1 VSFLL
6 EDSTTRR
13 LDDSQRGSRVNRLE
27 RLMHVATKYSRRI
40 IGIMSGTSLDAI
52 DVAMVRIQKHG
63 INAKVRLEHFRSYP
77 YPPAIRATV
86 RELFDPKRARVDEI
100 CRYDFILG
108 EVFAAAVQ
116 RILEE
121 TKIKAD
127 TVDLVATA
135 GQTIWHDP
143 ELFLIEPDVDWID
156 HPIET
161 RSTFAIGQSA
171 VIAERTGIM
180 TIGDLRVRDVA
191 AGGQGAPLVPYFD
204 WVLLRHKS
212 RGRAIQNIGG
222 IGNVTYIPPKAKWD
236 DVIAFDTGPGNMII
250 DELAWV
256 ATNGRQTYD
265 VDGALAAS
273 GKVHEELLEY
283 WMSDLYFTKVPP
295 KTTGRELFGAQ
306 FARRILAEA
315 PNVEIQD
322 LIATATALTAESIAR
337 AYREFVLPRGPIHEV
352 MLAGGGAKNPTLVRM
367 IAARMPKQKMLVYKA
382 SEAKEAM
389 AMAMIANDSVVGL
402 VTNVAGATGGRPT
415 VLGKI
420 SL

>member
-1 VSFLL
+1 MSK
-6 EDSTTRR
+6 
-13 LDDSQRGSRVNRLE
+13 LE

-40 IGIMSGTSLDAI
+40 IGLMSGTSLDAI
-52 DVAMVRIQKHG
+52 DVAMVRIDKHG
-63 INAKVRLEHFRSYP
+63 LTAKVKLEHFREYP
-77 YPPAIRATV
+77 YPPKIRAVV
-86 RELFDPKRARVDEI
+86 RELFDPKRARIDDI

-108 EVFAAAVQ
+108 EVFAAAVLRLLQ
-116 RILEE
+116 E
-121 TKIKAD
+121 TKIKAEK
-127 TVDLVATA
+127 VDLIASA

-143 ELFLIEPDVDWID
+143 MISLVNADVDWID

-171 VIAERTGIM
+171 VIAERTGII
-180 TIGDLRVRDVA
+180 TVGDLRVRDVA

-212 RGRAIQNIGG
+212 RGRCIQNIGG
-222 IGNVTYIPPKAKWD
+222 IGNVTYIPPKANWD

-250 DELAWV
+250 DELTWV
-256 ATNGRQTYD
+256 ATNGKQTYD
-265 VDGALAAS
+265 IDGALGEA
-273 GKVHEELLEY
+273 GKVHDDLLQR
-283 WMSDLYFTKVPP
+283 WMSDSYFSMSPP
-295 KTTGRELFGAQ
+295 KTTGRELFGTQ
-306 FARRILAEA
+306 YARRILAEA
-315 PNVEIQD
+315 PDVPIVD

-337 AYREFVLPRGPIHEV
+337 SYRDFVFPRGPVHEV
-352 MLAGGGAKNPTLVRM
+352 MLAGGGAKNPTLVAM
-367 IAARMPKQKMLVYKA
+367 IRERMPKQKLLIYKA

-420 SL
+420 CL

>member
-1 VSFLL
+1 VS
-6 EDSTTRR
+6 
-13 LDDSQRGSRVNRLE
+13 RLE

-40 IGIMSGTSLDAI
+40 IGMMSGTSLDAI
-52 DVAMVRIQKHG
+52 DLAMVRIKKHG
-63 INAKVRLEHFRSYP
+63 VDAEVRLEHFRSYP
-77 YPPAIRATV
+77 YPPKIRTV
-86 RELFDPKRARVDEI
+86 IRDLFDPKRARIDDI

-108 EVFAAAVQ
+108 EVFAAAVL

-121 TKIKAD
+121 TKTKAD
-127 TVDLVATA
+127 SVDLVASA
-135 GQTIWHDP
+135 GQTVWHDP
-143 ELFLIEPDVDWID
+143 ELILIEPDVDWIG

-171 VIAERTGIM
+171 VIAERTGII
-180 TIGDLRVRDVA
+180 TVGDLRVRDVA
-191 AGGQGAPLVPYFD
+191 AGGHGAPLVPYFD

-212 RGRAIQNIGG
+212 RGRCIQNIGG
-222 IGNVTYIPPKAKWD
+222 IGNVTYIPPKASWN
-236 DVIAFDTGPGNMII
+236 DVFAFDTGPGNMII
-250 DELAWV
+250 DELAWI
-256 ATNGRQTYD
+256 ASNGRQTYD

-273 GKVHEELLEY
+273 GNVRGELLET
-283 WMSDLYFTKVPP
+283 WMSDPYFTKTPP

-306 FARRILAEA
+306 FARRIQSESPDVPL
-315 PNVEIQD
+315 PD

-337 AYREFVLPRGPIHEV
+337 AYRDFVHPRGPVHEV

-367 IAARMPKQKMLVYKA
+367 LKERMPKQKILTYRA

-402 VTNVAGATGGRPT
+402 ITNVAGATGGRPT

-420 SL
+420 CL

>member
-1 VSFLL
+1 MS
-6 EDSTTRR
+6 
-13 LDDSQRGSRVNRLE
+13 RLE

-40 IGIMSGTSLDAI
+40 IGLMSGTSLDAI

-63 INAKVRLEHFRSYP
+63 LTAQVKLEHFREYP
-77 YPPAIRATV
+77 YPPKIRAVV
-86 RELFDPKRARVDEI
+86 RELFDPKRARIDDI

-108 EVFAAAVQ
+108 EVFAAAVL
-116 RILEE
+116 RMLEE
-121 TKIKAD
+121 TNVKAE
-127 TVDLVATA
+127 TVDLIASA

-143 ELFLIEPDVDWID
+143 TVSLVNADVDWID

-171 VIAERTGIM
+171 VIAERTGII
-180 TIGDLRVRDVA
+180 TVGDLRVRDVA

-212 RGRAIQNIGG
+212 RGRCIQNIGG
-222 IGNVTYIPPKAKWD
+222 IGNVTYIPPKANWD

-250 DELAWV
+250 DELTWV

-265 VDGALAAS
+265 VDGALAAA
-273 GKVHEELLEY
+273 GKVRQDLLER
-283 WMSDLYFTKVPP
+283 WMSDSYFSASPP
-295 KTTGRELFGAQ
+295 KTTGRELFGTQ
-306 FARRILAEA
+306 YARRILAEA
-315 PNVEIQD
+315 PDVPIED

-337 AYREFVLPRGPIHEV
+337 AYRDFIHPRGPVHEV
-352 MLAGGGAKNPTLVRM
+352 LLAGGGAKNPTLLQLLRE
-367 IAARMPKQKMLVYKA
+367 RMPKQKLLIYKA

-420 SL
+420 CL

>member
-1 VSFLL
+1 M
-6 EDSTTRR
+6 
-13 LDDSQRGSRVNRLE
+13 NRLE

-63 INAKVRLEHFRSYP
+63 INAKVRLEHFRTYP
-77 YPPAIRATV
+77 YPPKIRSVV
-86 RELFDPKRARVDEI
+86 RELFDPNKARVDDI

-116 RILEE
+116 RMLQE
-121 TKIKAD
+121 TKIDAD
-127 TVDLVATA
+127 SVDLVALA

-143 ELFLIEPDVDWID
+143 ELVLIEPDVDWID

-180 TIGDLRVRDVA
+180 TVGDLRVRDVA

-222 IGNVTYIPPKAKWD
+222 IGNVTYIPPRATWE
-236 DVIAFDTGPGNMII
+236 DVIAFDTGPGNMIL

-256 ATNGRQTYD
+256 ATNGRQTCD

-273 GKVHEELLEY
+273 GTVRQDLLEY
-283 WMSDLYFTKVPP
+283 WMADPYFAKSPP

-315 PNVEIQD
+315 PQVRIED

-337 AYREFVLPRGPIHEV
+337 AYRDFVLPRGPIHEV
-352 MLAGGGAKNPTLVRM
+352 LLAGGGAKNPTLVQMLRE
-367 IAARMPKQKMLVYKA
+367 RMPKQKLLVYKA

-420 SL
+420 CL

>member
-1 VSFLL
+1 MS
-6 EDSTTRR
+6 
-13 LDDSQRGSRVNRLE
+13 RLE

-40 IGIMSGTSLDAI
+40 IGLMSGTSLDAI
-52 DVAMVRIQKHG
+52 DVAMVRIKRHG
-63 INAKVRLEHFRSYP
+63 LNAEVTLEHFREYP
-77 YPPAIRATV
+77 YPPKLRAVV
-86 RELFDPKRARVDEI
+86 RELFDPKRARIDDI

-108 EVFAAAVQ
+108 EVFAAAVLRMLQ
-116 RILEE
+116 E

-127 TVDLVATA
+127 TVDLVASA

-143 ELFLIEPDVDWID
+143 EVSLVNADVDWID

-171 VIAERTGIM
+171 VIAERTGII
-180 TIGDLRVRDVA
+180 TVGDLRVRDVA

-204 WVLLRHKS
+204 WVLLRHKT

-222 IGNVTYIPPKAKWD
+222 IGNVTYIPPKASWD
-236 DVIAFDTGPGNMII
+236 DVFAFDTGPGNMII

-265 VDGALAAS
+265 VDGALAAA
-273 GKVHEELLEY
+273 GKVRDELLDY
-283 WMSDLYFTKVPP
+283 WMSDPYFAKTPP

-315 PNVEIQD
+315 PGVDIHD

-337 AYREFVLPRGPIHEV
+337 AYRDFISPRGKVHEV
-352 MLAGGGAKNPTLVRM
+352 MLAGGGAKNPTLVKM
-367 IAARMPKQKMLVYKA
+367 IQARMPKQRLLTYKA

-402 VTNVAGATGGRPT
+402 ITNVAGATGGRPT

-420 SL
+420 CL

>member
-1 VSFLL
+1 VSK
-6 EDSTTRR
+6 
-13 LDDSQRGSRVNRLE
+13 LE

-40 IGIMSGTSLDAI
+40 IGLMSGTSLDAI
-52 DVAMVRIQKHG
+52 DVAMVRIEKHG
-63 INAKVRLEHFRSYP
+63 LTAKVKLEHFREYP
-77 YPPAIRATV
+77 YPPKIRSVV
-86 RELFDPKRARVDEI
+86 RELFDPKRARIDDI

-108 EVFAAAVQ
+108 EVFAAAVL
-116 RILEE
+116 RMLKD
-121 TKIKAD
+121 TRIKAES
-127 TVDLVATA
+127 VDLIASA

-143 ELFLIEPDVDWID
+143 ELSVIHPDVDWID
-156 HPIET
+156 GPLET

-171 VIAERTGIM
+171 VIAERTGII
-180 TIGDLRVRDVA
+180 TVGDLRVRDVA

-212 RGRAIQNIGG
+212 RGRCIQNIGG
-222 IGNVTYIPPKAKWD
+222 IGNVTYIPPKANWD
-236 DVIAFDTGPGNMII
+236 QVIAFDTGPGNMII

-265 VDGALAAS
+265 VDGALGEM
-273 GKVHEELLEY
+273 GKVREELLER
-283 WMSDLYFTKVPP
+283 WMADPYFSKSPP

-306 FARRILAEA
+306 FAKRIIEA
-315 PNVEIQD
+315 SPDVDIHD

-337 AYREFVLPRGPIHEV
+337 AYRDFVHPLGPVHEV
-352 MLAGGGAKNPTLVRM
+352 LLAGGGAKNPTLVRM
-367 IAARMPKQKMLVYKA
+367 LKERMTTKQKLLIYKA

-420 SL
+420 CL

>member
-1 VSFLL
+1 
-6 EDSTTRR
+6 
-13 LDDSQRGSRVNRLE
+13 
-27 RLMHVATKYSRRI
+27 
-40 IGIMSGTSLDAI
+40 
-52 DVAMVRIQKHG
+52 
-63 INAKVRLEHFRSYP
+63 
-77 YPPAIRATV
+77 V
-86 RELFDPKRARVDEI
+86 RELFDPKRARVDDI

-108 EVFAAAVQ
+108 EVFAAAVL
-116 RILEE
+116 RMLKE

-143 ELFLIEPDVDWID
+143 ELILVEPDVDWID

-204 WVLLRHKS
+204 WVLLRHKT

-222 IGNVTYIPPKAKWD
+222 IGNVTYIPPRANWD

-250 DELAWV
+250 DELTWV
-256 ATNGRQTYD
+256 ATNGRQTFD

-273 GKVHEELLEY
+273 GKVNEELLEY
-283 WMSDLYFTKVPP
+283 WMADPYFVKAPP

-306 FARRILAEA
+306 FGARILAEA
-315 PNVEIQD
+315 SGVDIHD

-337 AYREFVLPRGPIHEV
+337 SYRDFVLPRGPIHEIQ
-352 MLAGGGAKNPTLVRM
+352 LAGGGAKNPTLVRM
-367 IAARMPKQKMLVYKA
+367 LRERMPKHKMVIYKA

-402 VTNVAGATGGRPT
+402 VTNVAGATGGKPT

-420 SL
+420 CL

>member
-1 VSFLL
+1 
-6 EDSTTRR
+6 
-13 LDDSQRGSRVNRLE
+13 
-27 RLMHVATKYSRRI
+27 MHVATKYSRRI
-40 IGIMSGTSLDAI
+40 IGMMSGTSLDAI

-63 INAKVRLEHFRSYP
+63 LNAVVRLEHFRSYP
-77 YPPAIRATV
+77 YPPKIRSVV
-86 RELFDPKRARVDEI
+86 RDFFDPAKARVDDI

-108 EVFAAAVQ
+108 EVFAAAIL
-116 RILEE
+116 RLLEE

-127 TVDLVATA
+127 TVDLVASA
-135 GQTIWHDP
+135 GQTVWHDP
-143 ELFLIEPDVDWID
+143 ELVLIEPDVDWLD
-156 HPIET
+156 HRIET

-171 VIAERTGIM
+171 VIAERTGII
-180 TIGDLRVRDVA
+180 TVGDLRVRDVA

-222 IGNVTYIPPKAKWD
+222 IGNVTYIPPKATWD

-250 DELAWV
+250 DELAWI

-265 VDGALAAS
+265 VDGALGAA
-273 GKVHEELLEY
+273 GKVRHELLEQ
-283 WMSDLYFTKVPP
+283 WMSDPYFAKAPP
-295 KTTGRELFGAQ
+295 KTTGRELFGSQ
-306 FARRILAEA
+306 FARRIVQQAQDVPLD
-315 PNVEIQD
+315 D
-322 LIATATALTAESIAR
+322 LIATATALTAESIVR
-337 AYREFVLPRGPIHEV
+337 AYRDFIHPLGPVHEV
-352 MLAGGGAKNPTLVRM
+352 LMAGGGAKNPTLVQM
-367 IAARMPKQKMLVYKA
+367 IKERMPKQRILTYKA

-420 SL
+420 CL

>member
-1 VSFLL
+1 MS
-6 EDSTTRR
+6 
-13 LDDSQRGSRVNRLE
+13 RLE

-40 IGIMSGTSLDAI
+40 IGLMSGTSLDAI

-63 INAKVRLEHFRSYP
+63 LNATVRLEHFREYP
-77 YPPAIRATV
+77 YPPKIRAVV
-86 RELFDPKRARVDEI
+86 RELFDPKKARVDDI

-108 EVFAAAVQ
+108 EVFAAAVM
-116 RILEE
+116 RMLEE
-121 TKIKAD
+121 TRIKPD
-127 TVDLVATA
+127 TVDLIASA

-143 ELFLIEPDVDWID
+143 TMSVVNPDVGWLD

-171 VIAERTGIM
+171 VIAERTGII

-212 RGRAIQNIGG
+212 RGRCIQNIGG
-222 IGNVTYIPPKAKWD
+222 IGNVTYIPPKASWE
-236 DVIAFDTGPGNMII
+236 DVVAFDTGPGNMII
-250 DELAWV
+250 DELAWI

-265 VDGALAAS
+265 VDGALAA
-273 GKVHEELLEY
+273 GGTVQTDLLES
-283 WMSDLYFTKVPP
+283 WMADPYFAMQPP

-306 FARRILAEA
+306 FARRIIAES
-315 PNVEIQD
+315 PHRDIHD

-337 AYREFVLPRGPIHEV
+337 AYREFIHPLGPVHEV
-352 MLAGGGAKNPTLVRM
+352 MLAGGGAKNPTLVAM
-367 IAARMPKQKMLVYKA
+367 IQERMPKRKLMVYKA

-402 VTNVAGATGGRPT
+402 VTNVAGATGGKPT

-420 SL
+420 CL

>member
-1 VSFLL
+1 M
-6 EDSTTRR
+6 
-13 LDDSQRGSRVNRLE
+13 NRLE

-63 INAKVRLEHFRSYP
+63 INATVRLEHFREYP
-77 YPPAIRATV
+77 YPPKIRAVV
-86 RELFDPKRARVDEI
+86 RELFDPKRARVDDI

-108 EVFAAAVQ
+108 EVFAAAVL

-121 TKIKAD
+121 TNIKAES
-127 TVDLVATA
+127 VDLVATA

-143 ELFLIEPDVDWID
+143 ELILVNPDVDWID

-222 IGNVTYIPPKAKWD
+222 IGNVTYIPPKATWE

-250 DELAWV
+250 DELARV
-256 ATNGRQTYD
+256 ATNGRQSFD
-265 VDGALAAS
+265 VDGALAA
-273 GKVHEELLEY
+273 GGNVRQDLLES
-283 WMSDLYFTKVPP
+283 WMGDPYFAKTPP
-295 KTTGRELFGAQ
+295 KTTGRELFGSQ

-315 PNVEIQD
+315 PGVPIHD
-322 LIATATALTAESIAR
+322 LMTTATALTAESIAR
-337 AYREFVLPRGPIHEV
+337 AYRDFVLPRGPIHEV
-352 MLAGGGAKNPTLVRM
+352 LLAGGGAKNPTLVQMLRE
-367 IAARMPKQKMLVYKA
+367 RMPRQKLLVYKA
-382 SEAKEAM
+382 SAAKEAM

-420 SL
+420 CL

>member
-1 VSFLL
+1 MS
-6 EDSTTRR
+6 
-13 LDDSQRGSRVNRLE
+13 RLE

-40 IGIMSGTSLDAI
+40 IGLMSGTSLDAI

-63 INAKVRLEHFRSYP
+63 LNATVRLEHFRSYP
-77 YPPAIRATV
+77 YPPKIREV
-86 RELFDPKRARVDEI
+86 VHELFDPKRARIDDI

-108 EVFAAAVQ
+108 EVFAAAVL
-116 RILEE
+116 RLLEE
-121 TKIKAD
+121 TKTKASS
-127 TVDLVATA
+127 VDLVASA

-143 ELFLIEPDVDWID
+143 RVAVVNADVDWID

-171 VIAERTGIM
+171 VIAERTGII

-191 AGGQGAPLVPYFD
+191 AGGHGAPLVPYFD
-204 WVLLRHKS
+204 WVLLRHKA
-212 RGRAIQNIGG
+212 RGRCIQNIGG
-222 IGNVTYIPPKAKWD
+222 IGNVTYIPPKANWD

-250 DELAWV
+250 DELASI
-256 ATNGRQTYD
+256 ATNGRQTFD
-265 VDGALAAS
+265 VDGLLAAS
-273 GKVHEELLEY
+273 GQVRNDLLES
-283 WMSDLYFTKVPP
+283 WMMDRYFSMAPP

-306 FARRILAEA
+306 FARRLVSDSPGIEL
-315 PNVEIQD
+315 PD

-337 AYREFVLPRGPIHEV
+337 AYRDFIEPRGKIHEV
-352 MLAGGGAKNPTLVRM
+352 LLAGGGARNPTLVRM
-367 IAARMPKQKMLVYKA
+367 LQDRMPRQKLLIYKA

-402 VTNVAGATGGRPT
+402 VTNVGGATGGRPT

-420 SL
+420 CL

>member
-1 VSFLL
+1 
-6 EDSTTRR
+6 
-13 LDDSQRGSRVNRLE
+13 
-27 RLMHVATKYSRRI
+27 MHVATKYSRRI
-40 IGIMSGTSLDAI
+40 IGLMSGTSLDAI
-52 DVAMVRIQKHG
+52 DVAMVRIEKHG
-63 INAKVRLEHFRSYP
+63 LTAKVKLEHFREFP
-77 YPPAIRATV
+77 YPPKIRSVV
-86 RELFDPKRARVDEI
+86 RELFDPKRARIDDI

-108 EVFAAAVQ
+108 EVFAAAVL
-116 RILEE
+116 RMLKE
-121 TKIKAD
+121 TRIKAES
-127 TVDLVATA
+127 VDLIASA

-143 ELFLIEPDVDWID
+143 EMSIIQPDVDWIEG
-156 HPIET
+156 PIET

-171 VIAERTGIM
+171 VIAERTGII
-180 TIGDLRVRDVA
+180 TVGDLRVRDVA

-212 RGRAIQNIGG
+212 RGRCIQNIGG
-222 IGNVTYIPPKAKWD
+222 IGNVTYIPPKANWD

-265 VDGALAAS
+265 VDGALGAA
-273 GKVHEELLEY
+273 GKVRSDLLER
-283 WMSDLYFTKVPP
+283 WMTDPYFAKSPP

-306 FARRILAEA
+306 FANRIIDQS
-315 PNVEIQD
+315 PNVDLHD

-337 AYREFVLPRGPIHEV
+337 AYRDFVHPLGPVHEV

-367 IAARMPKQKMLVYKA
+367 IEERMPKQKVNIYKA

-420 SL
+420 CL

>member
-1 VSFLL
+1 MSK
-6 EDSTTRR
+6 
-13 LDDSQRGSRVNRLE
+13 LE

-40 IGIMSGTSLDAI
+40 IGLMSGTSLDAI
-52 DVAMVRIQKHG
+52 DVAMVKIEKHG
-63 INAKVRLEHFRSYP
+63 LTAKVKLEHFREFP
-77 YPPAIRATV
+77 YPPKIRSVV
-86 RELFDPKRARVDEI
+86 RELFDPKRARIDDI

-108 EVFAAAVQ
+108 EVFAAAVL
-116 RILEE
+116 RMLKE
-121 TKIKAD
+121 TKVKAEN
-127 TVDLVATA
+127 VDLIASA

-143 ELFLIEPDVDWID
+143 ELSIIDPGVDWIEGTL
-156 HPIET
+156 ET

-171 VIAERTGIM
+171 VIAERTGII
-180 TIGDLRVRDVA
+180 TVGDLRVRDVA

-204 WVLLRHKS
+204 WVLLRHKT
-212 RGRAIQNIGG
+212 RGRCIQNIGG
-222 IGNVTYIPPKAKWD
+222 IGNVTYIPPHANWD
-236 DVIAFDTGPGNMII
+236 EVIAFDTGPGNMII

-265 VDGALAAS
+265 VDGAL
-273 GKVHEELLEY
+273 GEVGNVRDELLER
-283 WMSDLYFTKVPP
+283 WMSDPYFAKSPP

-306 FARRILAEA
+306 FAKRIIEES
-315 PNVEIQD
+315 PDVDIHD
-322 LIATATALTAESIAR
+322 LIATATALTAESISR
-337 AYREFVLPRGPIHEV
+337 AYRDFVHGPIHEV

-367 IAARMPKQKMLVYKA
+367 IKERMPKQKLLIYKA

-420 SL
+420 CL

>member
-1 VSFLL
+1 MSK
-6 EDSTTRR
+6 
-13 LDDSQRGSRVNRLE
+13 LE

-40 IGIMSGTSLDAI
+40 IGLMSGTSLDAI
-52 DVAMVRIQKHG
+52 DVAMVRIDKHG
-63 INAKVRLEHFRSYP
+63 LTAKVKLEHFREYP
-77 YPPAIRATV
+77 YPPKIRAVV
-86 RELFDPKRARVDEI
+86 RELFDPKRARIDDI

-108 EVFAAAVQ
+108 EVFAAAVLRLLQ
-116 RILEE
+116 E

-127 TVDLVATA
+127 TVDLIASA

-143 ELFLIEPDVDWID
+143 MISLVNADVDWID

-171 VIAERTGIM
+171 VIAERTGII
-180 TIGDLRVRDVA
+180 TVGDLRVRDVA

-212 RGRAIQNIGG
+212 RGRCIQNIGG
-222 IGNVTYIPPKAKWD
+222 IGNVTYIPPKANWD

-250 DELAWV
+250 DELTWV
-256 ATNGRQTYD
+256 ATNGKQTYD
-265 VDGALAAS
+265 IDGALGEA
-273 GKVHEELLEY
+273 GKVHDDLLQR
-283 WMSDLYFTKVPP
+283 WMSDSYFSMSPP
-295 KTTGRELFGAQ
+295 KTTGRELFGTQ
-306 FARRILAEA
+306 YARRILSEA
-315 PNVEIQD
+315 PDVPIAD

-337 AYREFVLPRGPIHEV
+337 SYRDFVFPRGPVHEV

-367 IAARMPKQKMLVYKA
+367 IRERMPKQKLLIYKA

-420 SL
+420 CL

>member
-1 VSFLL
+1 MSK
-6 EDSTTRR
+6 
-13 LDDSQRGSRVNRLE
+13 LE

-40 IGIMSGTSLDAI
+40 IGLMSGTSLDAI
-52 DVAMVRIQKHG
+52 DVAMVRIEKHG
-63 INAKVRLEHFRSYP
+63 LTAKVRLEHFREFP
-77 YPPAIRATV
+77 YPPKIRSVV
-86 RELFDPKRARVDEI
+86 RELFDPKRARIDDI

-108 EVFAAAVQ
+108 EVFAAAVL
-116 RILEE
+116 RMLKE
-121 TKIKAD
+121 TRVKAES
-127 TVDLVATA
+127 VDLIASA

-143 ELFLIEPDVDWID
+143 ELSVIQPDVDWIEGS
-156 HPIET
+156 IET

-171 VIAERTGIM
+171 VIAERTGII
-180 TIGDLRVRDVA
+180 TVGDLRVRDVA

-212 RGRAIQNIGG
+212 RGRCIQNIGG
-222 IGNVTYIPPKAKWD
+222 IGNVTYIPPKANWD

-265 VDGALAAS
+265 VDGALGEV
-273 GKVHEELLEY
+273 GKVRHDLLER
-283 WMSDLYFTKVPP
+283 WMADPYFAKVPP

-306 FARRILAEA
+306 FANRIIEESPDIDLH
-315 PNVEIQD
+315 D

-337 AYREFVLPRGPIHEV
+337 AYRDFVHPLGPVHEV

-367 IAARMPKQKMLVYKA
+367 LAERMPKQKLKIYKA

-420 SL
+420 CL

>member
-1 VSFLL
+1 MS
-6 EDSTTRR
+6 
-13 LDDSQRGSRVNRLE
+13 RLE

-40 IGIMSGTSLDAI
+40 IGLMSGTSLDAI

-63 INAKVRLEHFRSYP
+63 LNAVVRLEHFREFSYP
-77 YPPAIRATV
+77 PKIRAVV
-86 RELFDPKRARVDEI
+86 RELFDPRRARIDDI

-108 EVFAAAVQ
+108 EVFAEAVL
-116 RILEE
+116 RMLHE
-121 TKIKAD
+121 TKIKAS
-127 TVDLVATA
+127 TVDLVASA

-143 ELFLIEPDVDWID
+143 ELSIVNADVDWID

-171 VIAERTGIM
+171 VIAERTGII
-180 TIGDLRVRDVA
+180 TVGDLRVRDVA

-204 WVLLRHKS
+204 WVLLRHKT

-222 IGNVTYIPPKAKWD
+222 IGNVTYIPPKATWQ

-256 ATNGRQTYD
+256 ATNGRQAYD
-265 VDGALAAS
+265 IDGALAAA
-273 GKVHEELLEY
+273 GKVRPDLLEY
-283 WMSDLYFTKVPP
+283 WMSDPYFTKAPP

-315 PNVEIQD
+315 PGVDIHD

-337 AYREFVLPRGPIHEV
+337 AYTDFVMPRGPIHEV
-352 MLAGGGAKNPTLVRM
+352 LLAGGGAKNPMLIQM
-367 IAARMPKQKMLVYKA
+367 IQERMPKKRLLVYKA

-420 SL
+420 CL

>member
-1 VSFLL
+1 MS
-6 EDSTTRR
+6 
-13 LDDSQRGSRVNRLE
+13 RLE

-40 IGIMSGTSLDAI
+40 IGLMSGTSLDAI

-63 INAKVRLEHFRSYP
+63 LNAVVRLEHFREYP
-77 YPPAIRATV
+77 YPPKIRQVV
-86 RELFDPKRARVDEI
+86 RELFDPRRARIDDI

-108 EVFAAAVQ
+108 EVFAAAVLRLLQ
-116 RILEE
+116 E

-127 TVDLVATA
+127 TVDLVASA

-143 ELFLIEPDVDWID
+143 EMSLVNADVDWID
-156 HPIET
+156 HPLET

-171 VIAERTGIM
+171 VIAERTGII
-180 TIGDLRVRDVA
+180 TVGDLRVRDVA

-204 WVLLRHKS
+204 WVLLRHKT

-222 IGNVTYIPPKAKWD
+222 IGNVTYIPPKATWE

-265 VDGALAAS
+265 VDGALAAT
-273 GKVHEELLEY
+273 GTVNEELLEY
-283 WMSDLYFTKVPP
+283 WMGDPYFAKLPP

-315 PNVEIQD
+315 PNVPIHD

-337 AYREFVLPRGPIHEV
+337 AYRDFVMPRGPVSEIMV
-352 MLAGGGAKNPTLVRM
+352 AGGGAKNPTLLQM
-367 IAARMPKQKMLVYKA
+367 IRARLPKQKLLVYKA

-420 SL
+420 CL

>member
-1 VSFLL
+1 M
-6 EDSTTRR
+6 
-13 LDDSQRGSRVNRLE
+13 NRLE
-27 RLMHVATKYSRRI
+27 RLMHVATKYSRLI

-52 DVAMVRIQKHG
+52 DVALVRIQKHG
-63 INAKVRLEHFRSYP
+63 LNAKVELKAFRSYP
-77 YPPAIRATV
+77 YPPKIRSVV
-86 RELFDPKRARVDEI
+86 RDLFDPKRSRVDDI
-100 CRYDFILG
+100 CHYDFILG
-108 EVFAAAVQ
+108 EVFAAAVL
-116 RILEE
+116 RILQE
-121 TKIKAD
+121 TKTKPEN
-127 TVDLVATA
+127 VDLIASA
-135 GQTIWHDP
+135 GQTVWHDP
-143 ELFLIEPDVDWID
+143 ELVVINPDVDWID
-156 HPIET
+156 GPIAT

-171 VIAERTGIM
+171 VIAERTGII
-180 TIGDLRVRDVA
+180 TVGDLRVRDVA

-204 WVLLRHKS
+204 WVLLRHKQ
-212 RGRAIQNIGG
+212 RGRCIQNIGG
-222 IGNVTYIPPKAKWD
+222 IGNVTYIPPRASWE

-265 VDGALAAS
+265 VDGALAEG
-273 GKVHEELLEY
+273 GKVVPELLER
-283 WMSDLYFTKVPP
+283 WMTDPYFAKSPP

-306 FARRILAEA
+306 FARRILKESAKA
-315 PNVEIQD
+315 DIHD

-337 AYREFVLPRGPIHEV
+337 AYRDFVHPRGPVHEV
-352 MLAGGGAKNPTLVRM
+352 LLAGGGAKNPTLVRM
-367 IAARMPKQKMLVYKA
+367 LQERMPKQKLLTYKA

>member
-1 VSFLL
+1 
-6 EDSTTRR
+6 
-13 LDDSQRGSRVNRLE
+13 VNRLE
-27 RLMHVATKYSRRI
+27 RLMHVATKYSRLI

-52 DVAMVRIQKHG
+52 DVALVRIQKHG
-63 INAKVRLEHFRSYP
+63 INAKVDLKAFRSYP
-77 YPPAIRATV
+77 YPPKIRMV
-86 RELFDPKRARVDEI
+86 IRELFDKERAKVDDI

-108 EVFAAAVQ
+108 EVFAAAVL
-116 RILEE
+116 RLLEE
-121 TKIKAD
+121 TKTKPD
-127 TVDLVATA
+127 TIDLVASA
-135 GQTIWHDP
+135 GQTVWHDP
-143 ELFLIEPDVDWID
+143 ELVVVQPDVEWMEG
-156 HPIET
+156 PIET

-171 VIAERTGIM
+171 VIAERTGII
-180 TIGDLRVRDVA
+180 TVGDLRVRDVA

-204 WVLLRHKS
+204 WVLLRHKQ

-222 IGNVTYIPPKAKWD
+222 IGNVTYIPPRANWD

-265 VDGALAAS
+265 IDGSLAEA
-273 GKVHEELLEY
+273 GKVREELLER
-283 WMSDLYFTKVPP
+283 WLSDPYFAKTPP

-306 FARRILAEA
+306 FARKIMRESPDVDIH
-315 PNVEIQD
+315 D

-337 AYREFVLPRGPIHEV
+337 SYRDFVFPRGPVHEV
-352 MLAGGGAKNPTLVRM
+352 LLAGGGAKNPTLVRM
-367 IAARMPKQKMLVYKA
+367 MRERMPKQKLLVYKA

-420 SL
+420 CL

>member
-1 VSFLL
+1 
-6 EDSTTRR
+6 
-13 LDDSQRGSRVNRLE
+13 
-27 RLMHVATKYSRRI
+27 MHVATKYSRRI
-40 IGIMSGTSLDAI
+40 IGMMSGTSLDAI

-63 INAKVRLEHFRSYP
+63 LNAVVKLEHFRSYP
-77 YPPAIRATV
+77 YPPKIRSVV
-86 RELFDPKRARVDEI
+86 RDLFDPKRSRVDDI

-116 RILEE
+116 RLLEE

-127 TVDLVATA
+127 TVDLIASA
-135 GQTIWHDP
+135 GQTVWHDP
-143 ELFLIEPDVDWID
+143 ELIIVEPDVDWIG
-156 HPIET
+156 HSIET

-171 VIAERTGIM
+171 VIAERTGII
-180 TIGDLRVRDVA
+180 TVGDLRVRDVA

-212 RGRAIQNIGG
+212 RGRCIQNIGG
-222 IGNVTYIPPKAKWD
+222 IGNVTYIPPKATWE

-250 DELAWV
+250 DELAWI

-265 VDGALAAS
+265 IDGALAES
-273 GKVHEELLEY
+273 GTIHHDLLEQ
-283 WMSDLYFTKVPP
+283 WMSDGYFAKSPP

-315 PNVEIQD
+315 RDVPIQD

-337 AYREFVLPRGPIHEV
+337 AYRDFVHPRGPVHEV
-352 MLAGGGAKNPTLVRM
+352 LLAGGGAKNPTLVRM
-367 IAARMPKQKMLVYKA
+367 LKERMPKQRLLVYKA

-420 SL
+420 CL